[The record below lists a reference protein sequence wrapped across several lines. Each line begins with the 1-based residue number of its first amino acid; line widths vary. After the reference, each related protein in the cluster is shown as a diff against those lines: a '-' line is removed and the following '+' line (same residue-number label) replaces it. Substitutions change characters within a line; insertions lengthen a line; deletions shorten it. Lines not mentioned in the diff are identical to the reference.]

1 LCEELQI
8 TIKVPKKQE
17 NGETLNS
24 ITLKGTD
31 DKLDNAVKVLD
42 ERKAGYAKE
51 AEARYLKSY
60 QLELAVPQDF
70 HSKLI
75 GIGGEHITKL
85 RDEFDVNI
93 QMPDRSKGDS
103 EIIKITGF
111 QENAENAAKAV
122 EAFCDNLMQY
132 VIKDVQ
138 IENSVHRRIIGQR
151 GRGVRKL
158 MSDHSVDIK
167 FPRNEDENKE
177 MVRVSGPPSN
187 VDEAI
192 EALTALEEEFLQEV
206 GEDDVYDTRYQPSVP
221 AQQCFIDEKEK
232 KDNSGKRGSGKGN
245 AYNAPKD
252 APWSNESNFPL
263 MTDAGSGDATQGSWA
278 GGKPAMRK

>member
-1 LCEELQI
+1 
-8 TIKVPKKQE
+8 
-17 NGETLNS
+17 
-24 ITLKGTD
+24 
-31 DKLDNAVKVLD
+31 
-42 ERKAGYAKE
+42 
-51 AEARYLKSY
+51 
-60 QLELAVPQDF
+60 LELAVPQDF

-138 IENSVHRRIIGQR
+138 IENSTHRRIIGQR

-167 FPRNEDENKE
+167 FPRAEDENKE

-221 AQQCFIDEKEK
+221 AQQCFIDEKAK
-232 KDNSGKRGSGKGN
+232 KDNTGKRGGGKGN

-252 APWSNESNFPL
+252 APWSGDFPL
-263 MTDAGSGDATQGSWA
+263 MTDTGSGDATQGSWA
-278 GGKPAMRK
+278 GGKPSIRK